1 MSYPM
6 RMYTLSSRRFL
17 SVFRI
22 NYMLRNFMETD
33 SKREVVIMLESD
45 VNEQATGIDNS
56 TMY

>member
-1 MSYPM
+1 M